1 MSTNK
6 ITVERVAADL
16 GVDVSIVRRGLQKKV
31 FPFGVAI
38 KTYDRYTY
46 IIFPEKYKEYV
57 IGEGVKHEKNIH
69 A

>member
-6 ITVERVAADL
+6 ITVERVARDL
-16 GVDVSIVRRGLQKKV
+16 GVDVSIVRRGLQKKI

-46 IIFPEKYKEYV
+46 IIFPQKYKEY
-57 IGEGVKHEKNIH
+57 ITGGVHEH
-69 A
+69 E